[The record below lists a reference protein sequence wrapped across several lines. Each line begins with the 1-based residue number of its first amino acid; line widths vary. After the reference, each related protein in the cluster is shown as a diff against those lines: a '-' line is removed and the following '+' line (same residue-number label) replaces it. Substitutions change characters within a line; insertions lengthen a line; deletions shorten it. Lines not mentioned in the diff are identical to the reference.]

1 MNKVELAG
9 FDSVV
14 NISRDRDSAAAFNS
28 LNLKTLDIA
37 NWLHENIGPGVP
49 ALTQDNRNLFKHYDH
64 VWYSQVWYGYV
75 SYHFKNPADAT
86 LFTLKWCR

>member
-14 NISRDRDSAAAFNS
+14 NILRDKTLAFDS
-28 LNLKTLDIA
+28 LNTGLDIA
-37 NWLHENIGPGVP
+37 IWLHENIGPGVP
-49 ALTQDNRNLFKHYDH
+49 SLTQDNRNLFKHYDH

-75 SYHFKNPADAT
+75 SYYFKNPADAT